1 MAAMVDAVTY
11 QASDFVEQCMAAE
24 LSFEL
29 IDSATAEEM
38 LECNTSN
45 YRNLSDSTVLRYMKD
60 LESGL
65 WTHTTATVSFTASG
79 VLVDGQHRLN
89 AIARSGKSVWM
100 FVLRNL
106 PEEFANDPNQDK
118 GKMRS
123 VSVFINK
130 LGVKNAAT
138 ASSAIRFL
146 HRLAVGAS
154 ASRNGGS
161 SSLTDSQ
168 VLRCVEFMPQMFFDW
183 VNTVSASSTVKKVFA
198 PSVNAGFFYLA
209 AAHNAEAAQSFF
221 DVYSRRVDESSSHP
235 ANTLREQVIGSRK
248 LTDNGKFLNLAFAA
262 FSGALRGE
270 HRKLIRRFGD
280 LQLPAGSKKALDHL
294 LEILNT
300 K

>member
-1 MAAMVDAVTY
+1 MATMVHSVTY

-45 YRNLSDSTVLRYMKD
+45 YRNLTDSTVLRYMKD
-60 LESGL
+60 LEAGL

-79 VLVDGQHRLN
+79 VLVDGQHRLH

-130 LGVKNAAT
+130 LGVKNATT
-138 ASSAIRFL
+138 ASSAIRIL
-146 HRLAVGAS
+146 YRLAVGAS
-154 ASRNGGS
+154 ASRNGS

-183 VNTVSASSTVKKVFA
+183 VNTVSASSTVKKAFT
-198 PSVNAGFFYLA
+198 PSVNAVFFYLA
-209 AAHNAEAAQSFF
+209 ASHNTEAAQSFF
-221 DVYSRRVDESSSHP
+221 DVFSRRVDESSSHP

-248 LTDNGKFLNLAFAA
+248 LTDNDKFLNLAFAA

-270 HRKLIRRFGD
+270 HRKMIRRFGD
-280 LQLPAGSKKALDHL
+280 LQLPTGSKKALDYL

>member
-1 MAAMVDAVTY
+1 
-11 QASDFVEQCMAAE
+11 
-24 LSFEL
+24 
-29 IDSATAEEM
+29 
-38 LECNTSN
+38 
-45 YRNLSDSTVLRYMKD
+45 MKD

-79 VLVDGQHRLN
+79 VLVDGQHRLH

-106 PEEFANDPNQDK
+106 PQEFANDPNQDK

-123 VSVFINK
+123 VSVYINK
-130 LGVKNAAT
+130 LGVKNATT
-138 ASSAIRFL
+138 ASSAIRIL
-146 HRLAVGAS
+146 YRLAVGSS
-154 ASRNGGS
+154 ASRNGS

-183 VNTVSASSTVKKVFA
+183 VNTVSASSTAKKVFT
-198 PSVNAGFFYLA
+198 PSVNAVFFYLA

-248 LTDNGKFLNLAFAA
+248 LTDNDKFLNLAFAA

-280 LQLPAGSKKALDHL
+280 LQLPAGSKKALNHL